1 VAVLT
6 RDARLALMVL
16 GEDFI
21 VWMLLALGAAMFL
34 GNLMAVVKPREVRHA
49 EGDLDRA
56 PRGRSIA
63 MALLGLVVAIAAAGS
78 LIAG

>member
-1 VAVLT
+1 
-6 RDARLALMVL
+6 MVL
-16 GEDFI
+16 GEDFV

-34 GNLMAVVKPREVRHA
+34 GNIMAVIKPRQVRQA
-49 EGDLDRA
+49 DSDLDAA

-63 MALLGLVVAIAAAGS
+63 MAVLGLVVALAALGS

>member
-6 RDARLALMVL
+6 RDARLTAMVL

-21 VWMLLALGAAMFL
+21 VWMLLALGGAMFL
-34 GNLMAVVKPREVRHA
+34 GNLMAVVRPREVRHA
-49 EGDLDRA
+49 DGDLDRA